1 MAGHQP
7 LDVPRMVP
15 KPRQPPPRPQAQ
27 PRDGQRGPKACDAK
41 LQVRGH
47 FSGPGALCI
56 LVEVS
61 GAGQV
66 HVERAAKAGLRGKGS
81 MVTRLARVL
90 PAAPARPPAPR
101 AHASPS
107 IQAAPTSIWETI
119 WESVWQDRLQDKG
132 SGRLDGH
139 SEP

>member
-1 MAGHQP
+1 MH
-7 LDVPRMVP
+7 
-15 KPRQPPPRPQAQ
+15 
-27 PRDGQRGPKACDAK
+27 
-41 LQVRGH
+41 
-47 FSGPGALCI
+47 PGGGFGG
-56 LVEVS
+56 
-61 GAGQV
+61 GAV
-66 HVERAAKAGLRGKGS
+66 HVERAAKAGLRGEGS

-107 IQAAPTSIWETI
+107 VQAAPTSI